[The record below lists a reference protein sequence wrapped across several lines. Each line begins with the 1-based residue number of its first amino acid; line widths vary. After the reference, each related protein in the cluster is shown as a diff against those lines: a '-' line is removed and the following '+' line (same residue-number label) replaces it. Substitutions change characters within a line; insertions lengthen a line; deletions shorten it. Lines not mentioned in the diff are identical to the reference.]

1 MPFKYIIKWRRRHP
15 EKVSVEAY
23 HKYPKREIEKRRPAF
38 IIGKAEG
45 AKLIAIRHMLE
56 KAAQNFP
63 TKKYRGTVHII
74 LNESNPTA
82 YEVAYRI
89 GLAVAL
95 VNKAQT
101 SHEVQRYVRYIENVM
116 PEEIWFWT
124 SKLLDEETGVRALDS
139 LAVLSGVKTNRRT

>member
-15 EKVSVEAY
+15 EKVIVEAY
-23 HKYPKREIEKRRPAF
+23 HRYPKREIEKHRPAF

-56 KAAQNFP
+56 RAAENFP
-63 TKKYRGTVHII
+63 TKTYRGTVHII
-74 LNESNPTA
+74 MNESDPAA

-101 SHEVQRYVRYIENVM
+101 SHEIQRYIRYIENAM

-124 SKLLDEETGVRALDS
+124 SKLLDEEIGMKALDS
-139 LAVLSGVKTNRRT
+139 LAILSGAKNNKHI